1 MIDLNKAVCRLPTM
15 TNIIA
20 GIVSDLMAGTS
31 VVWVV
36 PATAP
41 VSDLAAELA
50 HSLDEHGIEVT
61 MGGGNGQD
69 DDGNGGGIA
78 GGGFSQVAIE
88 HLESVAAGGARE
100 ALVARLEEQGR
111 AATIRSSRTGVVS
124 SAAVVCTEAAV
135 GYHAS
140 QHEHISVHWH
150 WGCLSTAEMSILAH
164 ALLQGKL
171 TDPIH
176 AAWAQ
181 SVIAELAGTDVELL
195 AQVCARWQPS
205 FEEDDLFNTL
215 SEYASQRGWT
225 DGWLQT
231 YTNEMQEAFR
241 PGRRIKPPCPPHN
254 LAPLFEAGVLEWRP
268 DSGISMHTAALA
280 QSGDVTEI
288 RRRIWAGQAK
298 YLMPVIDR
306 ERTETYQ
313 YLSQNAPGLDDFV
326 RDLRSGPSR
335 PGIWNNGWAASE
347 WIELIMFIDEMCKGR
362 FIAVRRRADFMRMRR
377 NDLAHCS
384 PLPWEHFRM
393 VLSGEA

>member
-1 MIDLNKAVCRLPTM
+1 
-15 TNIIA
+15 
-20 GIVSDLMAGTS
+20 MAGTS

-41 VSDLAAELA
+41 ASDLVAELA
-50 HSLDEHGIEVT
+50 DILDERGVEVVVSEGSPPIEVSAGT
-61 MGGGNGQD
+61 AD
-69 DDGNGGGIA
+69 DH
-78 GGGFSQVAIE
+78 GFSEVTIQRLENVAPDGTR
-88 HLESVAAGGARE
+88 ESV
-100 ALVARLEEQGR
+100 VARLEEQGK
-111 AATIRSSRTGVVS
+111 AAMSRSSRTGVVS
-124 SAAVVCTEAAV
+124 SIVLVSPDAAL
-135 GYHAS
+135 GYQAS
-140 QHEHISVHWH
+140 QHEHVSVHWY
-150 WGCLSTAEMSILAH
+150 WGCLYTAEMSVLAY
-164 ALLQGKL
+164 ALAQS
-171 TDPIH
+171 TSTETIH

-205 FEEDDLFNTL
+205 FEEDDLFDTL
-215 SEYASQRGWT
+215 SEYAAQRGWT
-225 DGWLQT
+225 DGWLRT

-241 PGRRIKPPCPPHN
+241 PGRRNKPPFPPHN

-313 YLSQNAPGLDDFV
+313 YLGQNVPGLDEFV

-335 PGIWNNGWAASE
+335 PGIWNNGWGASE

-393 VLSGEA
+393 VLSGET